1 MARGATT
8 TRTREDWREDLTTT
22 ARVVVVVDVV
32 VENADMI
39 DRLVD
44 VNGAVDDE
52 KKVVCRVCSSEDHA
66 VRAHV
71 DDCRRAAYVVVAII
85 VRGGIADAHDS
96 DIRRSGKY
104 TSVMGFCFLK
114 YSSLLTDAAT
124 SILSI
129 SRASYDDDD
138 DDEDDEDDEEDT
150 MSTAAARALAASVD
164 AAMGGTSPASIIT
177 RD

>member
-8 TRTREDWREDLTTT
+8 TRAREDWREDLTTT

-44 VNGAVDDE
+44 VNGAFVDDE

-71 DDCRRAAYVVVAII
+71 DDCRRASTVVVAII

-96 DIRRSGKY
+96 DIRRPGKY

-114 YSSLLTDAAT
+114 YVF
-124 SILSI
+124 
-129 SRASYDDDD
+129 
-138 DDEDDEDDEEDT
+138 E
-150 MSTAAARALAASVD
+150 STY
-164 AAMGGTSPASIIT
+164 
-177 RD
+177 

>member
-1 MARGATT
+1 MA
-8 TRTREDWREDLTTT
+8 
-22 ARVVVVVDVV
+22 
-32 VENADMI
+32 M
-39 DRLVD
+39 VD

-85 VRGGIADAHDS
+85 ARGGIADTHDS

-114 YSSLLTDAAT
+114 YVFERKLMLIDVNSLNLACVIRRRRRRRGRRGRRGGYDEYCSGASVSGIRRRRHGRYVT
-124 SILSI
+124 SINHH
-129 SRASYDDDD
+129 A
-138 DDEDDEDDEEDT
+138 
-150 MSTAAARALAASVD
+150 
-164 AAMGGTSPASIIT
+164 
-177 RD
+177 

>member
-8 TRTREDWREDLTTT
+8 TREDWPARARREDLTTT
-22 ARVVVVVDVV
+22 ARVVVVDVV

-71 DDCRRAAYVVVAII
+71 DDCRRASTVVVAII

-104 TSVMGFCFLK
+104 TSVMGFCFLM
-114 YSSLLTDAAT
+114 YVFE
-124 SILSI
+124 
-129 SRASYDDDD
+129 SRN
-138 DDEDDEDDEEDT
+138 
-150 MSTAAARALAASVD
+150 
-164 AAMGGTSPASIIT
+164 
-177 RD
+177 

>member
-8 TRTREDWREDLTTT
+8 TREDWPARARREDLTTT
-22 ARVVVVVDVV
+22 ARVVVVDVV

-71 DDCRRAAYVVVAII
+71 DDCRRASTVVVAII

-96 DIRRSGKY
+96 DIRRPGGY
-104 TSVMGFCFLK
+104 TSVMGFVFLQ
-114 YSSLLTDAAT
+114 YVFESTDAN
-124 SILSI
+124 
-129 SRASYDDDD
+129 
-138 DDEDDEDDEEDT
+138 
-150 MSTAAARALAASVD
+150 
-164 AAMGGTSPASIIT
+164 
-177 RD
+177 

>member
-8 TRTREDWREDLTTT
+8 TRAREDWREDLTTT

-71 DDCRRAAYVVVAII
+71 DDCRRATYVVVAI
-85 VRGGIADAHDS
+85 VRGGIADTHDS
-96 DIRRSGKY
+96 DIRRSGGY

-114 YSSLLTDAAT
+114 YSS
-124 SILSI
+124 
-129 SRASYDDDD
+129 
-138 DDEDDEDDEEDT
+138 EN
-150 MSTAAARALAASVD
+150 
-164 AAMGGTSPASIIT
+164 
-177 RD
+177 

>member
-8 TRTREDWREDLTTT
+8 TREDWPARARREDLTTT

-44 VNGAVDDE
+44 VNGAFVDDE

-71 DDCRRAAYVVVAII
+71 DDCRRAAYVVVAIFSA
-85 VRGGIADAHDS
+85 RGGIADAHDW
-96 DIRRSGKY
+96 DIRRPGKY

-114 YSSLLTDAAT
+114 YVF
-124 SILSI
+124 
-129 SRASYDDDD
+129 
-138 DDEDDEDDEEDT
+138 E
-150 MSTAAARALAASVD
+150 STY
-164 AAMGGTSPASIIT
+164 
-177 RD
+177 

>member
-8 TRTREDWREDLTTT
+8 TREDWPARARREDLTTT

-44 VNGAVDDE
+44 VNGAFVDDE

-71 DDCRRAAYVVVAII
+71 DDCRRASTVVVAII

-96 DIRRSGKY
+96 DIRRSGGY

-114 YSSLLTDAAT
+114 YVF
-124 SILSI
+124 
-129 SRASYDDDD
+129 
-138 DDEDDEDDEEDT
+138 E
-150 MSTAAARALAASVD
+150 STY
-164 AAMGGTSPASIIT
+164 
-177 RD
+177 

>member
-8 TRTREDWREDLTTT
+8 TREDWPARARREDLTTT
-22 ARVVVVVDVV
+22 ARVVVVDVV

-71 DDCRRAAYVVVAII
+71 DDCRRASTVVVAII

-114 YSSLLTDAAT
+114 YSSETMLIDVNSLNLACVIRRRRRRRGRRGRGGGYDEYCSGASVSGIRRRRHGRYVT
-124 SILSI
+124 SINHH
-129 SRASYDDDD
+129 A
-138 DDEDDEDDEEDT
+138 
-150 MSTAAARALAASVD
+150 
-164 AAMGGTSPASIIT
+164 
-177 RD
+177 

>member
-8 TRTREDWREDLTTT
+8 TRAREDWREDLTTT
-22 ARVVVVVDVV
+22 ARVVVVDVV

-104 TSVMGFCFLK
+104 TSVMGFVFLQYVFERK
-114 YSSLLTDAAT
+114 LMLIDVNSLNLACVIRRRRRRRGRRGRRGGYDEYCSGASVSGIRRRRHGRYVT
-124 SILSI
+124 SINHH
-129 SRASYDDDD
+129 A
-138 DDEDDEDDEEDT
+138 
-150 MSTAAARALAASVD
+150 
-164 AAMGGTSPASIIT
+164 
-177 RD
+177 